1 MESMSTTKLGPREV
15 NAVATTGI
23 YCREGCGGRSLSEN
37 CSTLS
42 SAVAAEAAGYRPCL
56 SCRPDRRANEL
67 LDQATPAVVRQA
79 VMLISEGA
87 LDNSNEAKLGR
98 TIGMSPRQLRRLFR
112 EHVGASPAIVA
123 RSRRAHFAR
132 RLLDESDLPMGQVA
146 DASGFNSA
154 RLMNR
159 AVGEVFHFT
168 PRELRSKRRVS
179 DRLIA
184 DGGLHLRLPHFPG
197 FDFDRALG
205 YLTDR
210 AIPGV
215 ESVTEEGVYRRVTDS
230 CGYPGVFEVSAT
242 ADKTQLEVVAHL
254 PTFHNLVDDVA
265 RCRRMLG
272 LDTDLAG
279 GKALLTEDSIL
290 GAVVSELPGITIPGA
305 WDRFETAV
313 RIILGQQ
320 VTVAA
325 ASTISGRVAER
336 FGTPV
341 AGLEPFALGHMF
353 PSPDQL
359 AQADLSDLGVP
370 VSRGTTLTAF
380 AAAVADGSLDLYLG
394 NDLSDLLE
402 RLQALPGI
410 GPWTAHMVAMRV
422 YGHLDAFPA
431 GDLGLRKAAAR
442 ALGQPDISAQEL
454 EAVAERWRPWRSL
467 AAVYLWQSPSQR

>member
-1 MESMSTTKLGPREV
+1 MEPMSTTELGPREV
-15 NAVATTGI
+15 NAVSTTGI
-23 YCREGCGGRSLSEN
+23 YCRAGCGGRPLAEN
-37 CSTLS
+37 CSTLA
-42 SAVAAEAAGYRPCL
+42 SAVVAEAAGYRACL
-56 SCRPDRRANEL
+56 SCRPDRRSNEL

-87 LDNSNEAKLGR
+87 LDDGNEAKLGS
-98 TIGMSPRQLRRLFR
+98 TIGISPRQLRRLFR
-112 EHVGASPAIVA
+112 DHVGASPDIVA

-146 DASGFNSA
+146 DASGFNSV
-154 RLMNR
+154 RHMNR
-159 AVGEVFHFT
+159 VIGEVFHFT

-184 DGGLHLRLPHFPG
+184 DGGLHLRLPHYPG
-197 FDFDRALG
+197 FDFDRALR
-205 YLTDR
+205 YLADR

-215 ESVTEEGVYRRVTDS
+215 ESVTDEAIYRRVTDS
-230 CGYPGVFEVSAT
+230 CGYPGVFEVAAT
-242 ADKTQLEVVAHL
+242 GDKTQLEVVAHL

-272 LDTDLAG
+272 LDTDLSV
-279 GKALLTEDSIL
+279 GKALLAEDPLL
-290 GAVVSELPGITIPGA
+290 GPLVSALPGITIPGA
-305 WDRFETAV
+305 WDRFETSV

-341 AGLEPFALGHMF
+341 AGLEPFELGRMF
-353 PSPDQL
+353 PSPDRL
-359 AQADLSDLGVP
+359 AQADLSGLGVP
-370 VSRGTTLTAF
+370 SSRATTLTAF

-394 NDLSDLLE
+394 TDLSRLLE
-402 RLQALPGI
+402 TLQALPGI

-431 GDLGLRKAAAR
+431 GDLGLQKSAATL
-442 ALGQPDISAQEL
+442 LGQTAISAQEL

-467 AAVYLWQSPSQR
+467 AAVYLWQSPSGG